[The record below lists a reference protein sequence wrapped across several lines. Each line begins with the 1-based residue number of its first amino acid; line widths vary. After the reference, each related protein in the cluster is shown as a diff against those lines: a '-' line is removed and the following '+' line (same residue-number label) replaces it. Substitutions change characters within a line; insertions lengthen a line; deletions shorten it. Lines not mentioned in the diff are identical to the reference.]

1 LLLVGLFGGLFGEEV
16 PAVERPPAHVVGP
29 QTPDVDNVEPAP
41 QLLATAPER
50 EHGTLDAAL
59 ASIRLVELEVD
70 RRARA
75 VVLAHPVD
83 RLRVANAAEIVLERF
98 GIETT
103 AVAVEVVGLRV
114 RPDHFLRKG
123 RRLGKEE
130 PVPVD
135 EAELHVDSMPHVP
148 GRHDVEHD

>member
-1 LLLVGLFGGLFGEEV
+1 M
-16 PAVERPPAHVVGP
+16 PAVERPPPHVVGP
-29 QTPDVDNVEPAP
+29 LTPDVENVEPPP

-50 EHGTLDAAL
+50 EHGAHDAPPAPVG
-59 ASIRLVELEVD
+59 LVELEVD
-70 RRARA
+70 RRARP

-83 RLRVANAAEIVLERF
+83 RRRIANAAKVVLERF

-103 AVAVEVVGLRV
+103 AIAAEVIGVRV
-114 RPDHFLRKG
+114 RPDYLLREG

-135 EAELHVDSMPHVP
+135 KAELH
-148 GRHDVEHD
+148 